1 MLQVYTNEHIISSRL
16 CDFDPLPRFYAVYGN
31 RVLSAQLLEVS
42 LVGAG
47 TVLRLERGVWSIGKI
62 PSYGKLQISTPPPQ
76 PPLLDRFRLG
86 KQIFSCVWLVGYQV
100 NIFRVYCCTM
110 VRIYQV
116 YLGIYPGMANI
127 FWSTVVHYPSIDSTI
142 NKQTLENVSHLG
154 RSMIYLRNIYL

>member
-100 NIFRVYCCTM
+100 NIFRVYCCTY
-110 VRIYQV
+110 IPGIPGYLPGYGEHILV
-116 YLGIYPGMANI
+116 YR
-127 FWSTVVHYPSIDSTI
+127 STLPEYR
-142 NKQTLENVSHLG
+142 Q
-154 RSMIYLRNIYL
+154 YCQ